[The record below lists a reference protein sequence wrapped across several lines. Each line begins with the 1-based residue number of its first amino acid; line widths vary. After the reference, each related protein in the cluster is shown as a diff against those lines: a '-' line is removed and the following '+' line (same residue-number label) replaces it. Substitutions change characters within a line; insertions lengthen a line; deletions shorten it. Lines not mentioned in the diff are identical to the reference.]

1 MSLFL
6 VPVLGEV
13 GLCGFEYG
21 SHLLLK
27 KTRLE
32 TEQNLTA
39 RDGLSPDKSGG
50 LNGSTQHL
58 LEVYLQQFQKPKS
71 FASIDSN
78 ATPPC
83 IGLMEYTLT
92 VRFSRGSI
100 VGSSDLMVLRRP
112 VDLVGLFGSW
122 PKLPEIPKPVSHKP
136 TCRERALQPCRT
148 RLLEAQQ
155 IAARRFAYLPSTSA
169 QWAPKRVL
177 AGCMAKAA
185 NRLRQSMIF
194 ACAEPASGTTLVRR
208 CRMRPWYRHARPPRP
223 PAVE

>member
-1 MSLFL
+1 MS
-6 VPVLGEV
+6 PRRRSG
-13 GLCGFEYG
+13 
-21 SHLLLK
+21 
-27 KTRLE
+27 
-32 TEQNLTA
+32 
-39 RDGLSPDKSGG
+39 PDKRGG
-50 LNGSTQHL
+50 LNESTQHL

-112 VDLVGLFGSW
+112 VDLVGLIGSW

-194 ACAEPASGTTLVRR
+194 ARAEPASGTTLVRR